1 LLDDEGDPAVFAI
14 RAGKAVR
21 VPVKLGYLD
30 GEWAEVRS
38 GVALGDQVVV
48 AGKTALRD
56 GSVVQVLGAANAKA
70 PVANATSPTKKQ

>member
-1 LLDDEGDPAVFAI
+1 
-14 RAGKAVR
+14 
-21 VPVKLGYLD
+21 
-30 GEWAEVRS
+30 
-38 GVALGDQVVV
+38 VV